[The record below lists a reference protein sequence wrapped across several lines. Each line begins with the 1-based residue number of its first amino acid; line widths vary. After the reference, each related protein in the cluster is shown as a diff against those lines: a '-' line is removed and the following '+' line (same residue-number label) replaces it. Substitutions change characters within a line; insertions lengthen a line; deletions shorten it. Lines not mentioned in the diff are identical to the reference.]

1 MTVDQS
7 WILFWTIIY
16 TTMVVLVIGSIIVG
30 KLIMHGLHKIKLELI
45 EYLTE

>member
-7 WILFWTIIY
+7 WILFRTVIY
-16 TTMVVLVIGSIIVG
+16 TTMVVLIIGSIIVG
-30 KLIMHGLHKIKLELI
+30 KLIMHGLHRVKRELV